1 MRKWRRRLWIIA
13 GAVLALAAVSFGVY
27 KWMNA
32 RSFQVAGDIVTHA
45 ETDKKVVALTF
56 DDGPTEYT
64 QQILDMLDDLD
75 VKCTFFLIGEAMES
89 HMEEA
94 KAIAAAGHQVGS
106 HSYSHRRMVFKSSQF
121 MAAELDK
128 TNELIR
134 QAGYEG
140 EIMFRPPYGKKLVL
154 LPLAL
159 QQRGMTTVM
168 WSREPEYEGDMSGT
182 AEAIADNV
190 IRMVQPGDIIAMHL
204 MYDSS
209 APSREAV
216 PLIVARLRDEGYTFV
231 TVSELL
237 AEK

>member
-1 MRKWRRRLWIIA
+1 MRKGKRMLWIIIGIA
-13 GAVLALAAVSFGVY
+13 LVLGAAFFGVY

-32 RSFQVAGDIVTHA
+32 RGFQVAGDIVTHA

-64 QQILDMLDDLD
+64 QQILDMLDELD
-75 VKCTFFLIGEAMES
+75 IKCTFFLMGGAMES

-94 KAIAAAGHQVGS
+94 KAIVDAGHQVGN
-106 HSYSHRRMVFKSSQF
+106 HTYSHQRMVFKSGKFIDDEIDS
-121 MAAELDK
+121 
-128 TNELIR
+128 TNGLIR

-159 QQRGMTTVM
+159 QKRGMTTVM

-182 AEAIADNV
+182 AEAIANNV
-190 IRMVQPGDIIAMHL
+190 TQIVQPGDIILMHL
-204 MYDSS
+204 MYDSG
-209 APSREAV
+209 APSRDAV
-216 PLIVARLRDEGYTFV
+216 PLIVEQLRDEGYTFV
-231 TVSELL
+231 TVSKLL
-237 AEK
+237 D

>member
-1 MRKWRRRLWIIA
+1 MRKRKKMLWIIT
-13 GAVLALAAVSFGVY
+13 GVVMALVAVSFGVY

-45 ETDKKVVALTF
+45 ETDSKEVALTF

-64 QQILDMLDDLD
+64 QQILDMLDELD
-75 VKCTFFLIGEAMES
+75 VKGTFFLIGEAIQS

-94 KAIAAAGHQVGS
+94 KAIVDAGHQVGS
-106 HSYSHRRMVFKSSQF
+106 HAYSHQRMVFRSGQF
-121 MAAELDK
+121 IADELDK
-128 TNELIR
+128 TNDLLR

-159 QQRGMTTVM
+159 QERDMTTVM
-168 WSREPEYEGDMSGT
+168 WSREPEYEGDLSGT
-182 AEAIADNV
+182 AESIADNV
-190 IRMVQPGDIIAMHL
+190 VQMVQPGDIIAMHL

-216 PLIVARLRDEGYTFV
+216 PLIVERLRDEGYSFV

-237 AEK
+237 D